1 MSVAALQERLIV
13 SDFRPVHAATRP
25 GCYELEV
32 VKIEERSILN
42 IVCENIYHPVLNQR
56 VKFQ

>member
-13 SDFRPVHAATRP
+13 SDFGPFHAATRL

-42 IVCENIYHPVLNQR
+42 IVCENIYHPVLSQR